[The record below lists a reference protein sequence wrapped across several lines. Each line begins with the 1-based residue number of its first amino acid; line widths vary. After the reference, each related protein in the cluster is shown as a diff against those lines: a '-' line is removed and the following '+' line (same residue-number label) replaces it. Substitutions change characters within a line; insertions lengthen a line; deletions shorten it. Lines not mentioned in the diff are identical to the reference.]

1 MKSDRLSI
9 RNPNDVVIV
18 RRVVRERSL
27 SLGFGLIDLTKIV
40 TAASELAR
48 NTLEY
53 GHGGEVDIE
62 ELENERG
69 RLGIKMT
76 FTDQGPGIADLKLAL
91 TDGFTSGS
99 GMGMGLPGSKRL
111 MSELTIDSV
120 IGKGTRVIAIKWK

>member
-1 MKSDRLSI
+1 
-9 RNPNDVVIV
+9 
-18 RRVVRERSL
+18 
-27 SLGFGLIDLTKIV
+27 LGFGLIDLTKIV